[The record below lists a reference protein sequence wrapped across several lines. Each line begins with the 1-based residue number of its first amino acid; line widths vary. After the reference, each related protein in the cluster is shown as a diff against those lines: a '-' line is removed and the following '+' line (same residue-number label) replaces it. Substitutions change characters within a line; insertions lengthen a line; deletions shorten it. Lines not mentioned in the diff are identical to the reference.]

1 MLGLMRISEKLDGLL
16 ELLGEDEGDGEEE
29 DLA

>member
-1 MLGLMRISEKLDGLL
+1 MLGLMRISEKLDELL
-16 ELLGEDEGDGEEE
+16 DLLGEDEGDGEEE